1 MPTCGSDQHPNNQMP
16 STHSSMEQSSSKGNR
31 PAANQEIHRILWNPK
46 IHYRVRDTPLLLP
59 VLSNVNPLPH
69 QQVE

>member
-1 MPTCGSDQHPNNQMP
+1 
-16 STHSSMEQSSSKGNR
+16 MEQSSSKGNR